1 MIKSLADFFQTSIF
15 MTGTPAEFQKVITEE
30 SFHCD
35 CPIYEA
41 VEKGYVTRPTL
52 NLIKC
57 FSNQYNSAILAVYKN
72 ELEIYKKS
80 KVKWPIH
87 IIANCS
93 GIDEVDSLYK
103 NCWNSFAKKE
113 NIHLIS
119 IHSKKGGSDKKTQVE
134 TDILPK
140 LDNEDDLKKI
150 IEKYR
155 KEIDKYKKETLK
167 KIEEEYKNDNSLDE
181 FNRIKEKIKKDLEPS
196 SMMSILELIDAGA
209 ILKGEPVVLFQVDM
223 ISEGINLCS
232 FNAGIIKSKADV
244 KSTQQIGRIIRDY
257 TMKDKN
263 GEHHKKYDG
272 RIVNGKKTPNDY
284 GHANIYSMIE
294 NENDICDLL
303 ERLEQF
309 ELTADSFDWGRKV
322 DVSTGSSAEPDP
334 EKVPN
339 FADFVW
345 DKITDVEIQEYR
357 ALFVSNQNNK
367 DARHIPTAEFANLN
381 PDDVTMIAEIMNK
394 SVAKIT
400 KSLNEIK
407 KSVKKNKKNSTKQN
421 NGKKNNFKKTVSV
434 QNLINNIR
442 QTIIHNQLEKNQPH
456 GWIEWTKLN
465 DAFITRYLANGNTN
479 ALDAFKNVISAL
491 KEYLHLDE
499 NPNK

>member
-1 MIKSLADFFQTSIF
+1 MTKSLADFFQTSIF

-57 FSNQYNSAILAVYKN
+57 YEHQYNSAVLAVYKN
-72 ELEIYKKS
+72 ELEIYKTS

-93 GIDEVDSLYK
+93 SIDEVDSLYT
-103 NCWNSFAKKE
+103 NCWNNFAKVE

-119 IHSKKGGSDKKTQVE
+119 VHSKKSIENKKTLVE
-134 TDILPK
+134 TDIVPR
-140 LDNEDDLKKI
+140 LDNETDLNKI

-155 KEIDKYKKETLK
+155 KEIDKWISKDEDNKEPTC
-167 KIEEEYKNDNSLDE
+167 
-181 FNRIKEKIKKDLEPS
+181 
-196 SMMSILELIDAGA
+196 MMDILELIDAGV

-257 TMKDKN
+257 TITDKN
-263 GEHHKKYDG
+263 GEHHKKID
-272 RIVNGKKTPNDY
+272 
-284 GHANIYSMIE
+284 GHANIYTIIE
-294 NENDICDLL
+294 NENDICNLL

-322 DVSTGSSAEPDP
+322 DVSNGSTADPD
-334 EKVPN
+334 EDKVPTLS
-339 FADFVW
+339 DFVW
-345 DKITDVEIQEYR
+345 DDIINVEIQEYR
-357 ALFVSNQNNK
+357 ALFVSNKNDK
-367 DARHIPTAEFANLN
+367 DARHIPTEELANLSA
-381 PDDVTMIAEIMNK
+381 DDMAILAEALNCNVGKIK
-394 SVAKIT
+394 SNVEKLKNTHKDIE
-400 KSLNEIK
+400 KE
-407 KSVKKNKKNSTKQN
+407 NKKNNKDE
-421 NGKKNNFKKTVSV
+421 KKINEKKTEAKKSKISV
-434 QNLINNIR
+434 QFLINNLR
-442 QTIIHNQLEKNQPH
+442 RTIIHNQLKENQPH
-456 GWIEWTKLN
+456 GWVEWTKYN
-465 DAFITRYLANGNTN
+465 EDFIFRYLANGNEKYATAITNVLN
-479 ALDAFKNVISAL
+479 ALKN
-491 KEYLHLDE
+491 YLHLE
-499 NPNK
+499 VNPNK

>member
-1 MIKSLADFFQTSIF
+1 MTKSLADFFQTSIF

-57 FSNQYNSAILAVYKN
+57 YEHQYNSAVLAVYKN
-72 ELEIYKKS
+72 ELEISKTS

-93 GIDEVDSLYK
+93 SIDEVDSLYT
-103 NCWNSFAKKE
+103 NCWNNFAKVE

-119 IHSKKGGSDKKTQVE
+119 VHSKKSIENKKTLVE
-134 TDILPK
+134 TDIVPR
-140 LDNEDDLKKI
+140 LDNETDLNKI

-155 KEIDKYKKETLK
+155 KEIDKWISKDEDNKEPTC
-167 KIEEEYKNDNSLDE
+167 
-181 FNRIKEKIKKDLEPS
+181 
-196 SMMSILELIDAGA
+196 MMDILELIDAGV

-257 TMKDKN
+257 TITDKN
-263 GEHHKKYDG
+263 GEHHKKID
-272 RIVNGKKTPNDY
+272 
-284 GHANIYSMIE
+284 GHANIYTIIE
-294 NENDICDLL
+294 NENDICNLL

-322 DVSTGSSAEPDP
+322 DVSNGSTADPD
-334 EKVPN
+334 EDKVPTLS
-339 FADFVW
+339 DFVW
-345 DKITDVEIQEYR
+345 DDIINVEIQEYR
-357 ALFVSNQNNK
+357 ALFVSNKNDK
-367 DARHIPTAEFANLN
+367 DARHIPTEELANLSA
-381 PDDVTMIAEIMNK
+381 DDMAILAEALNCNVGKIKSNVEKLKNTHKVIEKENK
-394 SVAKIT
+394 
-400 KSLNEIK
+400 
-407 KSVKKNKKNSTKQN
+407 KKNKDE
-421 NGKKNNFKKTVSV
+421 KKINEKKAEAKKSKISV
-434 QNLINNIR
+434 QFLINNLR
-442 QTIIHNQLEKNQPH
+442 RTIIHNQLKENQPH
-456 GWIEWTKLN
+456 GWVEWTKYN
-465 DAFITRYLANGNTN
+465 EDFIFRYLANGNEKYATAITN
-479 ALDAFKNVISAL
+479 VLNVLKN
-491 KEYLHLDE
+491 YLHLE
-499 NPNK
+499 VNPNK

>member
-1 MIKSLADFFQTSIF
+1 MTKSLADFFQTSIF

-57 FSNQYNSAILAVYKN
+57 YEHQYNSAVLAVYKN
-72 ELEIYKKS
+72 ELEIYKTS

-93 GIDEVDSLYK
+93 SIDEVDSLYI
-103 NCWNSFAKKE
+103 NCWNNFAKVE

-119 IHSKKGGSDKKTQVE
+119 VHSKKSIENKKTLVE
-134 TDILPK
+134 TDIVPR
-140 LDNEDDLKKI
+140 LDNETDLNKI

-155 KEIDKYKKETLK
+155 KEIDNWISKDEDNKEPTC
-167 KIEEEYKNDNSLDE
+167 
-181 FNRIKEKIKKDLEPS
+181 
-196 SMMSILELIDAGA
+196 MMDILELIDAGV

-257 TMKDKN
+257 TITDKN
-263 GEHHKKYDG
+263 GEHHKKID
-272 RIVNGKKTPNDY
+272 
-284 GHANIYSMIE
+284 GHANIYSIIE
-294 NENDICDLL
+294 NENDICNLL

-322 DVSTGSSAEPDP
+322 DVSNGGAADPDKD
-334 EKVPN
+334 KVPTLS
-339 FADFVW
+339 DFVW
-345 DKITDVEIQEYR
+345 DEITNVEIQEYR
-357 ALFVSNQNNK
+357 ALFVSKQKDK
-367 DARHIPTAEFANLN
+367 DARHIPTAELANLSA
-381 PDDVTMIAEIMNK
+381 DDMAILAEALNCNVGKIKSNVEKLKNTHKDIEKENK
-394 SVAKIT
+394 
-400 KSLNEIK
+400 
-407 KSVKKNKKNSTKQN
+407 KKNKDE
-421 NGKKNNFKKTVSV
+421 KKINEKKAEAKKSMISV
-434 QNLINNIR
+434 QFLINNLR
-442 QTIIHNQLEKNQPH
+442 RTIIHNQLKENQPH
-456 GWIEWTKLN
+456 GWIEWTKYN
-465 DAFITRYLANGNTN
+465 EDFIFRYLANGNEKYATAITN
-479 ALDAFKNVISAL
+479 VLNVLKN
-491 KEYLHLDE
+491 YLHLE
-499 NPNK
+499 VNPNK

>member
-1 MIKSLADFFQTSIF
+1 MTKSLADFFQTSIF

-41 VEKGYVTRPTL
+41 VEQQYVTRPTL

-93 GIDEVDSLYK
+93 SIDEVDSLYK

-119 IHSKKGGSDKKTQVE
+119 IHTKKGISDKKTQVE

-155 KEIDKYKKETLK
+155 KEINKWLNSDKE
-167 KIEEEYKNDNSLDE
+167 NC
-181 FNRIKEKIKKDLEPS
+181 EPS
-196 SMMSILELIDAGA
+196 CMMDILELIDAGV

-257 TMKDKN
+257 TITDKN

-272 RIVNGKKTPNDY
+272 RIVKGKKTPNDD

-309 ELTADSFDWGRKV
+309 ELTADSFDWGCKV
-322 DVSTGSSAEPDP
+322 DISTGSTADPD
-334 EKVPN
+334 EDKVPYISE
-339 FADFVW
+339 FVW
-345 DKITDVEIQEYR
+345 EDITEVEIQEYR
-357 ALFVSNQNNK
+357 ALFISNKNNK
-367 DARHIPTAEFANLN
+367 DARHIPMNVFANLN
-381 PDDVTMIAEIMNK
+381 TKDLNIIAEIMNK
-394 SVAKIT
+394 PATKIT
-400 KSLNEIK
+400 NSLNEIK
-407 KSVKKNKKNSTKQN
+407 QSVKKKKKNTTKQN
-421 NGKKNNFKKTVSV
+421 NGKKNESKKTVSV
-434 QNLINNIR
+434 QNLINHIR

-479 ALDAFKNVISAL
+479 AVDAFKNVISAL
-491 KEYLHLDE
+491 KDYLHLDE

>member
-1 MIKSLADFFQTSIF
+1 MTKTLSLADFFQTSIF

-57 FSNQYNSAILAVYKN
+57 YEHQYNSAVLAVYKN
-72 ELEIYKKS
+72 ELEIYKTS

-93 GIDEVDSLYK
+93 SIDEVDSLYT
-103 NCWNSFAKKE
+103 NCWNNFAQVE

-119 IHSKKGGSDKKTQVE
+119 VHSKKSIENKKTLVE
-134 TDILPK
+134 TDIVPR
-140 LDNEDDLKKI
+140 LDNETDLNKI

-155 KEIDKYKKETLK
+155 KEIDKWISKDADNKEPTC
-167 KIEEEYKNDNSLDE
+167 
-181 FNRIKEKIKKDLEPS
+181 
-196 SMMSILELIDAGA
+196 MMDILELIDAGV

-257 TMKDKN
+257 TITDKN
-263 GEHHKKYDG
+263 GEHHKKID
-272 RIVNGKKTPNDY
+272 
-284 GHANIYSMIE
+284 GHANIYSIIE
-294 NENDICDLL
+294 NENDICNLL

-322 DVSTGSSAEPDP
+322 DVSNGGKADPD
-334 EKVPN
+334 EDKVPTLS
-339 FADFVW
+339 DFVW
-345 DKITDVEIQEYR
+345 DEIINVEIQEYR
-357 ALFVSNQNNK
+357 ALFVSNKNDK
-367 DARHIPTAEFANLN
+367 DARHIPTEELANLSA
-381 PDDVTMIAEIMNK
+381 DDMAILAEALNCNVGKIKSNLEKLKNTNK
-394 SVAKIT
+394 
-400 KSLNEIK
+400 EIEK
-407 KSVKKNKKNSTKQN
+407 ENKKKNKDEKKINDKKAEA
-421 NGKKNNFKKTVSV
+421 KKNKISV
-434 QNLINNIR
+434 QFLINNLR
-442 QTIIHNQLEKNQPH
+442 RTVIHNQLKENQPH
-456 GWIEWTKLN
+456 GWVEWTKYN
-465 DAFITRYLANGNTN
+465 EDFIFRYLANGNEKYATAITNVLN
-479 ALDAFKNVISAL
+479 ALKN
-491 KEYLHLDE
+491 YLHLE
-499 NPNK
+499 VNPNK

>member
-1 MIKSLADFFQTSIF
+1 MTKSLADFFQTSIF

-57 FSNQYNSAILAVYKN
+57 YEHQYNSAVLAVYKN
-72 ELEIYKKS
+72 ELEIYKTS

-93 GIDEVDSLYK
+93 SIDEVDSLYT
-103 NCWNSFAKKE
+103 NCWNNFAKVE

-119 IHSKKGGSDKKTQVE
+119 VHSKKSIENKKTLVE
-134 TDILPK
+134 TDIVPR
-140 LDNEDDLKKI
+140 LDNETDLNKI

-155 KEIDKYKKETLK
+155 KEIDKWISKDEDNKEPTC
-167 KIEEEYKNDNSLDE
+167 
-181 FNRIKEKIKKDLEPS
+181 
-196 SMMSILELIDAGA
+196 MMDILELIDAGV

-257 TMKDKN
+257 TITDKN
-263 GEHHKKYDG
+263 GEHHKKID
-272 RIVNGKKTPNDY
+272 
-284 GHANIYSMIE
+284 GHANIYTIIE
-294 NENDICDLL
+294 NENDICNLL

-322 DVSTGSSAEPDP
+322 DVSNGSTADPD
-334 EKVPN
+334 EDKVPTLS
-339 FADFVW
+339 DFVW
-345 DKITDVEIQEYR
+345 DDIINVEIQEYR
-357 ALFVSNQNNK
+357 ALFVSNKNDK
-367 DARHIPTAEFANLN
+367 DARHIPTEELANLSA
-381 PDDVTMIAEIMNK
+381 DDMAILAEALNCNAGKIKSNVEKLKNTHKDIEKENK
-394 SVAKIT
+394 
-400 KSLNEIK
+400 
-407 KSVKKNKKNSTKQN
+407 KKNKDE
-421 NGKKNNFKKTVSV
+421 KKINEKKAEAKKSKISV
-434 QNLINNIR
+434 QFLINNLR
-442 QTIIHNQLEKNQPH
+442 RTIIHNQLKENQPH
-456 GWIEWTKLN
+456 GWVEWTKYN
-465 DAFITRYLANGNTN
+465 EDFIFRYLANGNEKYATAITN
-479 ALDAFKNVISAL
+479 VLNVLKN
-491 KEYLHLDE
+491 YLHLE
-499 NPNK
+499 VNPNK

>member
-1 MIKSLADFFQTSIF
+1 MTKSLADFFQTSIF

-57 FSNQYNSAILAVYKN
+57 YEHQYNSAVLAVYKN
-72 ELEIYKKS
+72 ELEIYKTS

-93 GIDEVDSLYK
+93 SIDEVDSLYT
-103 NCWNSFAKKE
+103 NCWNNFAKVE

-119 IHSKKGGSDKKTQVE
+119 VHSKKSIENKKTLVE
-134 TDILPK
+134 TDIVPR
-140 LDNEDDLKKI
+140 LDNETDLNKI

-155 KEIDKYKKETLK
+155 KEIDKWISKDEDNKEPTC
-167 KIEEEYKNDNSLDE
+167 
-181 FNRIKEKIKKDLEPS
+181 
-196 SMMSILELIDAGA
+196 MMDILELIDAGV

-257 TMKDKN
+257 TITDKN
-263 GEHHKKYDG
+263 GEHHKKID
-272 RIVNGKKTPNDY
+272 
-284 GHANIYSMIE
+284 GHANIYSIIE
-294 NENDICDLL
+294 NENDICNLL

-322 DVSTGSSAEPDP
+322 DVSNGGTADPDP
-334 EKVPN
+334 DAVPTIS
-339 FADFVW
+339 DFVW
-345 DKITDVEIQEYR
+345 DDIINVEIQEYR
-357 ALFVSNQNNK
+357 ALFVSNQNDK
-367 DARHIPTAEFANLN
+367 DARHIPSNELANLSA
-381 PDDVTMIAEIMNK
+381 DDMAILAEALNCNVGKIKSNVEKLKNTHKDIEKENK
-394 SVAKIT
+394 
-400 KSLNEIK
+400 
-407 KSVKKNKKNSTKQN
+407 KKNKDE
-421 NGKKNNFKKTVSV
+421 KKINEKKAEAKKSKISV
-434 QNLINNIR
+434 QFLINNLR
-442 QTIIHNQLEKNQPH
+442 RTIIHNQLKENQPH
-456 GWIEWTKLN
+456 GWVEWTKYN
-465 DAFITRYLANGNTN
+465 EDFIFRYLANGNEKYATAITN
-479 ALDAFKNVISAL
+479 VLNVLKN
-491 KEYLHLDE
+491 YLHLE
-499 NPNK
+499 VNPNK

>member
-1 MIKSLADFFQTSIF
+1 MTKSLADFFQTSIF

-57 FSNQYNSAILAVYKN
+57 YEHQYNSAVLAVYKN
-72 ELEIYKKS
+72 ELEIYKTS

-93 GIDEVDSLYK
+93 SIDEVDSLYT
-103 NCWNSFAKKE
+103 NCWNNFAKDE

-119 IHSKKGGSDKKTQVE
+119 VHSKKSIENKKTLVE
-134 TDILPK
+134 TDIVPR
-140 LDNEDDLKKI
+140 LDNETDLNKI

-155 KEIDKYKKETLK
+155 KEIDKWISKDEDNKKPTC
-167 KIEEEYKNDNSLDE
+167 
-181 FNRIKEKIKKDLEPS
+181 
-196 SMMSILELIDAGA
+196 MMDILELIDAGV

-232 FNAGIIKSKADV
+232 FNTGIIKSKADV

-257 TMKDKN
+257 TITDKN
-263 GEHHKKYDG
+263 GEHHKKID
-272 RIVNGKKTPNDY
+272 
-284 GHANIYSMIE
+284 GHANIYSIIE
-294 NENDICDLL
+294 NENDICNLL

-322 DVSTGSSAEPDP
+322 DVSNGGAADP
-334 EKVPN
+334 NKDKVPTLS
-339 FADFVW
+339 DFVW
-345 DKITDVEIQEYR
+345 DEITNVEIQEYR
-357 ALFVSNQNNK
+357 ALFVSNKNDK
-367 DARHIPTAEFANLN
+367 DARHIPTEELANLSA
-381 PDDVTMIAEIMNK
+381 DDMAILAEVLNCNVGKIKSNVEKLKNTHKDIEKENK
-394 SVAKIT
+394 
-400 KSLNEIK
+400 
-407 KSVKKNKKNSTKQN
+407 KKNKDE
-421 NGKKNNFKKTVSV
+421 KKINEKKAEAKKSKISV
-434 QNLINNIR
+434 QFLINNLR
-442 QTIIHNQLEKNQPH
+442 RTIIHNQLKENQPH
-456 GWIEWTKLN
+456 GWVEWTKYN
-465 DAFITRYLANGNTN
+465 EDFIFRYLANGNEKYATAITNVLN
-479 ALDAFKNVISAL
+479 ALKN
-491 KEYLHLDE
+491 YLHLDV

>member
-1 MIKSLADFFQTSIF
+1 MTKSLADFFQTSIF

-57 FSNQYNSAILAVYKN
+57 YEHQYNSAVLAVYKN
-72 ELEIYKKS
+72 ELEIYKTS

-93 GIDEVDSLYK
+93 SIDEVDSLYT
-103 NCWNSFAKKE
+103 NCWNNFAKVE

-119 IHSKKGGSDKKTQVE
+119 VHSKKSIENKKTLVE
-134 TDILPK
+134 TDIVPR
-140 LDNEDDLKKI
+140 LDNETDLNKI

-155 KEIDKYKKETLK
+155 KEIDKWISKDEDNKEPTC
-167 KIEEEYKNDNSLDE
+167 
-181 FNRIKEKIKKDLEPS
+181 
-196 SMMSILELIDAGA
+196 MMDILELIDAGV

-257 TMKDKN
+257 TITDKN
-263 GEHHKKYDG
+263 GEHHKKID
-272 RIVNGKKTPNDY
+272 
-284 GHANIYSMIE
+284 GHANIYSIIE
-294 NENDICDLL
+294 NENDICNLL

-322 DVSTGSSAEPDP
+322 DVSNGGTADPDP
-334 EKVPN
+334 DAVPTIS
-339 FADFVW
+339 DFVW
-345 DKITDVEIQEYR
+345 DKITNVEIQEYR
-357 ALFVSNQNNK
+357 ALFVSNQNDK
-367 DARHIPTAEFANLN
+367 DARHIPSNELANLSA
-381 PDDVTMIAEIMNK
+381 DDMAILAEALNCNVGKIKSNVEKLKNTHKDIEKENK
-394 SVAKIT
+394 
-400 KSLNEIK
+400 
-407 KSVKKNKKNSTKQN
+407 KKNKDE
-421 NGKKNNFKKTVSV
+421 KKINEKKAEAKKSKISV
-434 QNLINNIR
+434 QFLINNLR
-442 QTIIHNQLEKNQPH
+442 RTIIHNQLKENQPH
-456 GWIEWTKLN
+456 GWVEWTKYN
-465 DAFITRYLANGNTN
+465 EDFIFRYLANGNEKYATAITN
-479 ALDAFKNVISAL
+479 VLNVLKN
-491 KEYLHLDE
+491 YLHLE
-499 NPNK
+499 VNPNK

>member
-1 MIKSLADFFQTSIF
+1 MTKSLADFFQTSIF

-57 FSNQYNSAILAVYKN
+57 YEHQYNSAVLAVYKN
-72 ELEIYKKS
+72 ELEIYKTS

-93 GIDEVDSLYK
+93 SIDEVDSLYT
-103 NCWNSFAKKE
+103 NCWNNFAKDE

-119 IHSKKGGSDKKTQVE
+119 VHSKKSIENKKTLVE
-134 TDILPK
+134 TDIVPR
-140 LDNEDDLKKI
+140 LDNETDLNKI

-155 KEIDKYKKETLK
+155 KEIDKWISKDEDNKEPTC
-167 KIEEEYKNDNSLDE
+167 
-181 FNRIKEKIKKDLEPS
+181 
-196 SMMSILELIDAGA
+196 MMDILELIDAGV

-257 TMKDKN
+257 TITDKN
-263 GEHHKKYDG
+263 GEHHKKID
-272 RIVNGKKTPNDY
+272 
-284 GHANIYSMIE
+284 GHANIYSIIE
-294 NENDICDLL
+294 NENDICNLL

-322 DVSTGSSAEPDP
+322 DVSNGGAADPDKD
-334 EKVPN
+334 KVPTLS
-339 FADFVW
+339 DFVW
-345 DKITDVEIQEYR
+345 DEITNVEIQEYR
-357 ALFVSNQNNK
+357 ALFVSNKNDK
-367 DARHIPTAEFANLN
+367 DARHIPTEELANLSA
-381 PDDVTMIAEIMNK
+381 DDMAILAEVLNCNVGKIKSNVEKLKNTHKDIEKENK
-394 SVAKIT
+394 
-400 KSLNEIK
+400 
-407 KSVKKNKKNSTKQN
+407 KKNKDE
-421 NGKKNNFKKTVSV
+421 KKINEKKAEAKKSKISV
-434 QNLINNIR
+434 QFLINNLR
-442 QTIIHNQLEKNQPH
+442 RTIIHNQLKENQPH
-456 GWIEWTKLN
+456 GWVEWTKYN
-465 DAFITRYLANGNTN
+465 EDFIFRYLANGNEKYATAITNVLN
-479 ALDAFKNVISAL
+479 ALKN
-491 KEYLHLDE
+491 YLHLE
-499 NPNK
+499 VNPNK

>member
-1 MIKSLADFFQTSIF
+1 MTKSLADFFQTSIF

-57 FSNQYNSAILAVYKN
+57 YEHQYNSAVLAVYKN
-72 ELEIYKKS
+72 ELEIYKTS

-93 GIDEVDSLYK
+93 SIDEVDSLYT
-103 NCWNSFAKKE
+103 NCWNSFAKVE

-119 IHSKKGGSDKKTQVE
+119 VHSKKSIENKKTLVE
-134 TDILPK
+134 TDIVPR
-140 LDNEDDLKKI
+140 LDNETDLNKI

-155 KEIDKYKKETLK
+155 KEIDKWISKDEDNKEPTC
-167 KIEEEYKNDNSLDE
+167 
-181 FNRIKEKIKKDLEPS
+181 
-196 SMMSILELIDAGA
+196 MMDILELIDAGV

-257 TMKDKN
+257 TMTGKN
-263 GEHHKKYDG
+263 GIVYHKRDK
-272 RIVNGKKTPNDY
+272 

-322 DVSTGSSAEPDP
+322 DVSTGSSTDPDP

-339 FADFVW
+339 FADFEW
-345 DKITDVEIQEYR
+345 EKITDVEIQEYR
-357 ALFVSNQNNK
+357 ALFISNKNNK
-367 DARHIPTAEFANLN
+367 DARHIPIDEFANLN
-381 PDDVTMIAEIMNK
+381 TKDLNIIAEIMNK
-394 SVAKIT
+394 PATKIT
-400 KSLNEIK
+400 NSLNEIK
-407 KSVKKNKKNSTKQN
+407 QSVKKKKKNTTKQN
-421 NGKKNNFKKTVSV
+421 NGKKNESKKTVSV
-434 QNLINNIR
+434 QNLINHIR
-442 QTIIHNQLEKNQPH
+442 QTIIHNQLKENQPH

-465 DAFITRYLANGNTN
+465 DEFITRYLANGNTN
-479 ALDAFKNVISAL
+479 AVDAFKNVISAL
-491 KEYLHLDE
+491 KDYLHLDE

>member
-1 MIKSLADFFQTSIF
+1 MTKSLADFFQTSIF

-57 FSNQYNSAILAVYKN
+57 YEHQYNSAVLAVYKN
-72 ELEIYKKS
+72 ELEIYKTS

-93 GIDEVDSLYK
+93 SIDEVDSLYT
-103 NCWNSFAKKE
+103 NCWNNFAKVE

-119 IHSKKGGSDKKTQVE
+119 VHSKKSIENKKTLDE
-134 TDILPK
+134 TDIVPR
-140 LDNEDDLKKI
+140 LDNETDLNKI

-155 KEIDKYKKETLK
+155 KEIDKWISKDEDNKEPTC
-167 KIEEEYKNDNSLDE
+167 
-181 FNRIKEKIKKDLEPS
+181 
-196 SMMSILELIDAGA
+196 MMDILELIDAGV

-257 TMKDKN
+257 TITDKN
-263 GEHHKKYDG
+263 GEHHKKID
-272 RIVNGKKTPNDY
+272 
-284 GHANIYSMIE
+284 GHANIYSIIE
-294 NENDICDLL
+294 NENDICNLL

-322 DVSTGSSAEPDP
+322 DVSNGGTADPDP
-334 EKVPN
+334 DAVPTIS
-339 FADFVW
+339 DFVW
-345 DKITDVEIQEYR
+345 DKITNVEIQEYR
-357 ALFVSNQNNK
+357 ALFVSNQNDK
-367 DARHIPTAEFANLN
+367 DARHIPSNELANLSA
-381 PDDVTMIAEIMNK
+381 DDMAILAEALNCNVGKIKSNVEKLKNTHKDIEKENK
-394 SVAKIT
+394 
-400 KSLNEIK
+400 
-407 KSVKKNKKNSTKQN
+407 KKNKDE
-421 NGKKNNFKKTVSV
+421 KKINEKKAEAKKSKISV
-434 QNLINNIR
+434 QFLINNLR
-442 QTIIHNQLEKNQPH
+442 RTIIHNQLKENQPH
-456 GWIEWTKLN
+456 GWVEWTKYN
-465 DAFITRYLANGNTN
+465 EDFIFRYLANGNEKYATAITN
-479 ALDAFKNVISAL
+479 VLNVLKN
-491 KEYLHLDE
+491 YLHLE
-499 NPNK
+499 VNPNK

>member
-1 MIKSLADFFQTSIF
+1 MTKSLADFFQTSIF

-41 VEKGYVTRPTL
+41 IEKGYVTRPTL

-57 FSNQYNSAILAVYKN
+57 YEHQYNSAVLAVYKN
-72 ELEIYKKS
+72 ELEIYKTS

-93 GIDEVDSLYK
+93 SIDEVDSLYT
-103 NCWNSFAKKE
+103 NCWNNFAKDE

-119 IHSKKGGSDKKTQVE
+119 VHSKKSIENKKTLDE
-134 TDILPK
+134 TDIVPR
-140 LDNEDDLKKI
+140 LDNETDLNKI

-155 KEIDKYKKETLK
+155 KEIDKWISKDEDNKEPTC
-167 KIEEEYKNDNSLDE
+167 
-181 FNRIKEKIKKDLEPS
+181 
-196 SMMSILELIDAGA
+196 MMDILELIDAGV

-257 TMKDKN
+257 TITDKN
-263 GEHHKKYDG
+263 GEHHKKID
-272 RIVNGKKTPNDY
+272 
-284 GHANIYSMIE
+284 GHANIYSIIE
-294 NENDICDLL
+294 NENDICNLL

-322 DVSTGSSAEPDP
+322 DVSNGGVTDP
-334 EKVPN
+334 VEDKVPTLS
-339 FADFVW
+339 DFVW
-345 DKITDVEIQEYR
+345 DEIINVEIQEYR
-357 ALFVSNQNNK
+357 ALFVSNQNDK
-367 DARHIPTAEFANLN
+367 DARHIPTNELANLS
-381 PDDVTMIAEIMNK
+381 AEDMAILAEALNCNVGKIKSNVEKLKNTHKDIEKENK
-394 SVAKIT
+394 
-400 KSLNEIK
+400 
-407 KSVKKNKKNSTKQN
+407 KKNKDE
-421 NGKKNNFKKTVSV
+421 KKINDKKAEAKKSKISV
-434 QNLINNIR
+434 QFLINNLR
-442 QTIIHNQLEKNQPH
+442 RTIIHNQLKENQPH
-456 GWIEWTKLN
+456 GWDEWTKYN
-465 DAFITRYLANGNTN
+465 KDFIFRYLANGNEKYATAITNVLN
-479 ALDAFKNVISAL
+479 ALKN
-491 KEYLHLDE
+491 YLHLDV

>member
-1 MIKSLADFFQTSIF
+1 MTKSLADFFQTSIF

-57 FSNQYNSAILAVYKN
+57 YEHQYNSAVLAVYKN
-72 ELEIYKKS
+72 ELEIYKTS

-93 GIDEVDSLYK
+93 SIDEVDSLYT
-103 NCWNSFAKKE
+103 NCWNNFAKVE

-119 IHSKKGGSDKKTQVE
+119 VHSKKSIENKKTLVE
-134 TDILPK
+134 TDIVPR
-140 LDNEDDLKKI
+140 LDNETDLNKI

-155 KEIDKYKKETLK
+155 KEIDKWISKDEDNKEPTC
-167 KIEEEYKNDNSLDE
+167 
-181 FNRIKEKIKKDLEPS
+181 
-196 SMMSILELIDAGA
+196 MMDILELIDAGV

-257 TMKDKN
+257 TITDKN
-263 GEHHKKYDG
+263 GEHHKKID
-272 RIVNGKKTPNDY
+272 
-284 GHANIYSMIE
+284 GHANIYSIIE
-294 NENDICDLL
+294 NENDICNLL

-322 DVSTGSSAEPDP
+322 DVSNGGTADPDP
-334 EKVPN
+334 DAVPTLS
-339 FADFVW
+339 DFVW
-345 DKITDVEIQEYR
+345 DDIINVEIQEYR
-357 ALFVSNQNNK
+357 ALFVSNQNDK
-367 DARHIPTAEFANLN
+367 DARHIPSNELANLSA
-381 PDDVTMIAEIMNK
+381 DDMAILAEALNCNVGKIKSNVEKLKNTHKDIEKENK
-394 SVAKIT
+394 
-400 KSLNEIK
+400 
-407 KSVKKNKKNSTKQN
+407 KKNKDE
-421 NGKKNNFKKTVSV
+421 KKINEKKAEAKKSKISV
-434 QNLINNIR
+434 QFLINNLR
-442 QTIIHNQLEKNQPH
+442 RTIIHNQLKENQPH
-456 GWIEWTKLN
+456 GWVEWTKYN
-465 DAFITRYLANGNTN
+465 EDFIFRYLANGNEKYATAITN
-479 ALDAFKNVISAL
+479 VLNVLKN
-491 KEYLHLDE
+491 YLHLE
-499 NPNK
+499 VNPNK

>member
-1 MIKSLADFFQTSIF
+1 MTKSLADFFQTSIF

-57 FSNQYNSAILAVYKN
+57 YEHQYNSAVLAVYKN
-72 ELEIYKKS
+72 ELEIYKTS

-93 GIDEVDSLYK
+93 SIDEVDSLYT
-103 NCWNSFAKKE
+103 NCWNNFAKVE

-119 IHSKKGGSDKKTQVE
+119 VHSKKSIENKKTLVE
-134 TDILPK
+134 TDIVPR
-140 LDNEDDLKKI
+140 LDNETDLNKI

-155 KEIDKYKKETLK
+155 KEIDKWISKDEDNKEPTC
-167 KIEEEYKNDNSLDE
+167 
-181 FNRIKEKIKKDLEPS
+181 
-196 SMMSILELIDAGA
+196 MMDILELIDAGV

-257 TMKDKN
+257 TITDKN
-263 GEHHKKYDG
+263 GEHHKKID
-272 RIVNGKKTPNDY
+272 
-284 GHANIYSMIE
+284 GHANIYSIIE
-294 NENDICDLL
+294 NENDICNLL

-322 DVSTGSSAEPDP
+322 DVSNGGVADPD
-334 EKVPN
+334 EDNVPTLS
-339 FADFVW
+339 DFVW
-345 DKITDVEIQEYR
+345 DDIINVEIQEYR
-357 ALFVSNQNNK
+357 ALFVSNQNDK
-367 DARHIPTAEFANLN
+367 DARHIPTNELANLS
-381 PDDVTMIAEIMNK
+381 AEDMAILAEALNCNVGKIKSNVEKLKNTHKDIEKENK
-394 SVAKIT
+394 
-400 KSLNEIK
+400 
-407 KSVKKNKKNSTKQN
+407 KKNKDE
-421 NGKKNNFKKTVSV
+421 KKINDKKAEAKKSKISV
-434 QNLINNIR
+434 QFLINNLR
-442 QTIIHNQLEKNQPH
+442 RTIIHNQLKENQPH
-456 GWIEWTKLN
+456 GWDEWTKYN
-465 DAFITRYLANGNTN
+465 KDFIFRYLANGNEKYATAITNVLN
-479 ALDAFKNVISAL
+479 ALKN
-491 KEYLHLDE
+491 YLHLDV